1 MKKLIKNNF
10 AGFFYFLA
18 YIKSKFKGLNHKY
31 KYKFFRQLES
41 LLKDKIVLKKS
52 SKKILFFSARQDKP
66 QLVFNKIIDLALQVR
81 GNETLTIGC
90 DGDIRKSCNY
100 GASPKIDYFAC
111 KECKEFSSK
120 THSISK
126 SNIYW
131 LSELYNTNDLI
142 ESQKIISQFDDKD
155 LPSVFYKGYHIG
167 EFVRVSI
174 NHFLKVNK
182 IDLED
187 TNTVKIYRDF
197 LKASVRQINS
207 FDKFLEKHKPDKVFM
222 LNGLF
227 AAERMMFEVARSKNI
242 HVITYEI
249 GYRPET
255 FFLWHNNPINM
266 CCNDYWNEFKN
277 KKLSNIQNN
286 KLDKYIDERYQGKGL
301 ILNYFPNMQK
311 DISLISKKF
320 NIDFNKKTF
329 LLFPNLTWDSTLYN
343 IDLFF
348 NSHSNWIVETIEY
361 FINRPQDQL
370 IIRCHP
376 SESILDNADRDKVQD
391 IIERNFQSLPE
402 NIIIIPSDS
411 GVSSYLLMENSICG
425 LFYGS
430 TTAIEMGVKGTPTVI
445 AGNIFYR
452 KLGVSIDPNEKAEY
466 FSIINKIASET
477 YDFNK
482 EEFKEIWRRYAYY
495 AIFRSGIPLDFLH
508 YPDMYSYPYTNIDKL
523 EDLYHGKNVN
533 LDIICDGI
541 LNKTRFLIDN

>member
-10 AGFFYFLA
+10 PNFFYFLA
-18 YIKSKFKGLNHKY
+18 YVKNRVKSFNSFYQYKIFKQLKGLSKSPFS
-31 KYKFFRQLES
+31 KR
-41 LLKDKIVLKKS
+41 KD
-52 SKKILFFSARQDKP
+52 KKILFFLARQDKS
-66 QLVFNKIIDLALQVR
+66 QLAFSKIIDLSLQLR
-81 GNETLTIGC
+81 GHETLTIGC
-90 DGDIRKSCNY
+90 DGDIRKSCNS

-126 SNIYW
+126 SNIFW
-131 LSELYNTNDLI
+131 LSELYNSNDLM
-142 ESQKIISQFDDKD
+142 EANKIINQFNDKD
-155 LPSVFYKGYHIG
+155 LPNVFFKGYHIG

-174 NHFLKVNK
+174 NHFLKVNA

-187 TNTVKIYRDF
+187 NNTVKIYRDF

-207 FDKFLEKHKPDKVFM
+207 FDRFLDEHKPDRVFM

-227 AAERMMFEVARSKNI
+227 AAERIMLEVARSKNI
-242 HVITYEI
+242 HVVTYEV
-249 GYRPET
+249 GYRPQT
-255 FFLWHNNPINM
+255 FFLWHNKPIDM
-266 CCNDYWNEFKN
+266 CCNDFWDEFKE
-277 KKLSNIQNN
+277 KKLSKIQN
-286 KLDKYIDERYQGKGL
+286 KQLDQYIDERYKGGGM
-301 ILNYFPNMQK
+301 IINYFPNMQT
-311 DISLISKKF
+311 DISIITKKF

-348 NSHSNWIVETIEY
+348 ESHSNWIIETIEH
-361 FINRPQDQL
+361 FISRPNDQL

-391 IIERNFQSLPE
+391 IIERNFKSLPQ

-411 GVSSYLLMENSICG
+411 GISSYLLMDKSICG

-445 AGNIFYR
+445 VGDIFYR
-452 KLGVSIDPNEKAEY
+452 KLGVSIDPNDKAEY
-466 FSIINKIASET
+466 FSIINKISSDT

-482 EEFKEIWRRYAYY
+482 QDFKETWRRYAYY
-495 AIFRSGIPLDFLH
+495 AIFRSGIPLNFLH
-508 YPDMYSYPYTNIDKL
+508 YPDVFAEPYFNIDKIDNL
-523 EDLYHGKNVN
+523 SPGKNVN
-533 LDIICDGI
+533 LDIICNGI
-541 LNKTRFLIDN
+541 INKKRFLIEK

>member
-1 MKKLIKNNF
+1 MKKFIKTNF

-18 YIKSKFKGLNHKY
+18 YFKYKFKVLNH

-52 SKKILFFSARQDKP
+52 SKKILFFSARQDKS

-100 GASPKIDYFAC
+100 GASPKIDYFSC
-111 KECKEFSSK
+111 KECKEFSAK
-120 THSISK
+120 THSLSK
-126 SNIYW
+126 SNTHW
-131 LSELYNTNDLI
+131 LSELYSNDDLI
-142 ESQKIISQFDDKD
+142 ESNKIINQFDDKD
-155 LPSVFYKGYHIG
+155 LTNVFYKGFHIG

-174 NHFLKVNK
+174 NHFLKVNL

-187 TNTVKIYRDF
+187 KNTVRIYRDF

-207 FDKFLEKHKPDKVFM
+207 FSRFLDEHKPDRVFM

-227 AAERMMFEVARSKNI
+227 AAERIMLEVARSKNI
-242 HVITYEI
+242 HVITYEL
-249 GYRPET
+249 GYSPQT
-255 FFLWHNNPINM
+255 FFLWHNKPINM
-266 CCNDYWNEFKN
+266 CCNDFWDEFKE
-277 KKLSNIQNN
+277 KKLSKIQN
-286 KLDKYIDERYQGKGL
+286 KQLDQYIEERYNGGGM
-301 ILNYFPNMQK
+301 IINYFPTMQT
-311 DISLISKKF
+311 DISEIAEKYH
-320 NIDFNKKTF
+320 IDFSKKTF

-348 NSHSNWIVETIEY
+348 KSHSNWIIETIDY
-361 FINRPQDQL
+361 FINNSNDQL

-391 IIERNFQSLPE
+391 IINRNFTSLPK
-402 NIIIIPSDS
+402 NIIVIPSDS
-411 GVSSYLLMENSICG
+411 GASSYLLMNNSICG

-466 FSIINKIASET
+466 FSIINKIASGT

-495 AIFRSGIPLDFLH
+495 AIFRSGIPIDFLN
-508 YPDMYSYPYTNIDKL
+508 YPNVFSDPYFNFDKL
-523 EDLYHGKNVN
+523 DDLSSGKNVN
-533 LDIICDGI
+533 LDIICNGI